1 MSLRPPTLRPT
12 AASHVAGSLVLAFL
26 LLPVLAVVPAS
37 FNASSF
43 IRLPPQQVSLRWYHA
58 FFADPEWLRALFAS
72 IEVALLATIIAVIV
86 GTLAALGL
94 ERASPRVRALVVG
107 LVLSPL
113 IVPVIMTAIA
123 LYYVTR
129 FIGLH
134 GTVLGLALGHALLCL
149 PFVVINVGIALR
161 SVDIN
166 CRRAAEGLGASHW
179 RIFRTITLPLILP
192 GLVGGAAFAFVTSFD
207 EVVIAIFLA
216 GDTAKT
222 LPVKMW
228 EIVRV
233 EFTPVA
239 AVGSSLLIAL
249 TMLMFIAVQLLRQR
263 GGEHG

>member
-1 MSLRPPTLRPT
+1 MTLRPT
-12 AASHVAGSLVLAFL
+12 LLSHLAGSAVLAFL

-58 FFADPEWLRALFAS
+58 FFADPEWLRALLTS
-72 IEVALLATIIAVIV
+72 IEVALAATVIAVVI

-94 ERASPRVRALVVG
+94 ERASPRVRAVVVG

-134 GTVLGLALGHALLCL
+134 GTIAGLALGHALLCL

-161 SVDIN
+161 NVDIN
-166 CRRAAEGLGASHW
+166 CRRAAEGLGASQG

-192 GLVGGAAFAFVTSFD
+192 GLAGGAAFAFVTSFD
-207 EVVIAIFLA
+207 EVVLAIFLA

-228 EIVRV
+228 EVVRI

-249 TMLMFIAVQLLRQR
+249 TLLMFIAVQLLRQR
-263 GGEHG
+263 NAGREGSHG